1 MHLYLDIEATLSG
14 ELTMVGWHHLEAGPG
29 QLYLPELST
38 KALKAA
44 LPPAEYVVTYHG
56 DKWDLAMIRAQL
68 KLDLTATMKSLDLRP
83 WTKKAGLPDG
93 FKAALA
99 AAGLPHPEPDDGG
112 PAAAHL
118 WKRWATEGDQAALDR
133 LLAYNRADTER
144 LAALHAWLKAKRLGL
159 P

>member
-14 ELTMVGWHHLEAGPG
+14 ELTVVGWYHREHGHG
-29 QLYLPELST
+29 QLHGEALT
-38 KALKAA
+38 AAGLKAA

-68 KLDLTATMKSLDLRP
+68 KVDLTAKMRSLDLRP
-83 WTKKAGLPDG
+83 WTHKAGLPDG

-99 AAGLPHPEPDDGG
+99 AARLPHPDPDQGG
-112 PAAAHL
+112 PEAAKL
-118 WKRWATEGDQAALDR
+118 WKRWAQEGDEAALER

-144 LAALHAWLKAKRLGL
+144 LADLHDWLQARR
-159 P
+159 